1 MLSAKWQT
9 EISMEKRLTLR
20 LNEGEWIVLEGAAK
34 WSGKTVSAWVR
45 EAIQE
50 HIKGHVQAR
59 MMDRIDER
67 IYQLTKDSGEAK
79 KALAKI
85 LAILDQVEFE

>member
-1 MLSAKWQT
+1 MLYGVSMAKSVN
-9 EISMEKRLTLR
+9 IRLDDGAYL
-20 LNEGEWIVLEGAAK
+20 VVEGAAK
-34 WSGKTVSAWVR
+34 SAGVTVSAWVR

-67 IYQLTKDSGEAK
+67 IYRLVKHSEKAD

-85 LAILDQVEFE
+85 LTILDQVEIEN